1 MGRTTRLLLW
11 VLGTRL
17 VAGAAMVLGSFWP
30 AAKDDPGSWLGHDGD
45 FYWRQVPIRMLDVW
59 GRWDTSFYWSIA
71 NTGYPAPEGP
81 GVWMHQAAF
90 FPLFPSLMRGL
101 STVLGGLDTY
111 YCGLLLA
118 QVMLLGAVL
127 YFDKLL
133 QLDEKPEFAALAVS
147 VLLTYPG
154 AHFLSCVYPEST
166 ALFLAVFATYCA
178 RVGKVWVAGLAAAL
192 AVLARSSGVFVAVL
206 VLLELLRGEGGRLV
220 LRPRVLVLLLCAL
233 PAAFLLLLHQS
244 IYGDPLYF
252 IHVQAGWP
260 QRKASVPLMP
270 LFDGGLPFDYH
281 LFTLWAL
288 ATTVWAWRRGAQ
300 ERLSYKVLAT
310 LNVLLPLSAGTM
322 RGIHRYMGGN
332 FPLFVFVARFIE
344 HRRWAKWAWYAVGLT
359 VMAIFAFQWG
369 RGRHPN

>member
-1 MGRTTRLLLW
+1 MGRTGRLLLW
-11 VLGTRL
+11 VLGTRV
-17 VAGAAMVLGSFWP
+17 VAGVAMVLGSFFP
-30 AAKDDPGSWLGHDGD
+30 AAKDDPTGWLGHDGD
-45 FYWRQVPIRMLDVW
+45 FYWRQVPIRVLDVW
-59 GRWDTSFYWSIA
+59 GRWDTFFYWGIA
-71 NTGYPAPEGP
+71 RDGYPAPEGP

-101 STVLGGLDTY
+101 STLLGGLDTY

-118 QVMLLGAVL
+118 QVMLVGAVV

-133 QLDEKPEFAALAVS
+133 RLDEKPELSALAVS

-154 AHFLSCVYPEST
+154 SHFLSCVYPEST

-178 RVGKVWVAGLAAAL
+178 RVGKFWVAGLAAAL

-206 VLLELLRGEGGRLV
+206 VLLELLRGDDGRLK

-233 PAAFLLLLHQS
+233 PVLFMLGLHQS

-260 QRKASVPLMP
+260 QRKASVPFMP
-270 LFDGGLPFDYH
+270 LFDGGLSFDYH

-288 ATTVWAWRRGAQ
+288 ATTVYAWKRN

-332 FPLFVFVARFIE
+332 FPLFLFVARFVE
-344 HRRWAKWAWYAVGLT
+344 TRRWAKWAWYAVGLT